1 MTHDHDADHGHAHP
15 RDHGHSHGHGHSSAA
30 LRAGA
35 RHVKPLAI
43 SFALIVTFLVVQVVV
58 GVVTGSLALLS
69 DAGHMATDALG
80 LGMAIAAIQA
90 ASRGRVN
97 PQRTF
102 GLYRLEILA
111 ALLNAILLFAVAGYV
126 LFEALGRVGDGR
138 DVASAPVLVV
148 GVIGLFINVIA
159 FLLLRAGAK
168 ESLNMRGAYLEVV
181 SDTLGSMGVIVA
193 AIVWG
198 ITGWTWVDPVIGAV
212 IGVFILPRA
221 WRLGH
226 EALLVL
232 VQAAP
237 ARLDIRALQRELATI
252 SGVVDVH
259 DVHVWTLTSEM
270 DVATAHLMVAVGTD
284 SHAVLDQA
292 RQMLADQHGI
302 THATLQVE
310 PEDHHG
316 CDEVNW

>member
-1 MTHDHDADHGHAHP
+1 MNEAHGHDHNHG
-15 RDHGHSHGHGHSSAA
+15 AA
-30 LRAGA
+30 AFRAGA
-35 RHVKPLAI
+35 RHVKPLVI
-43 SFALIVTFLVVQVVV
+43 SFALIVTFSVVQVVV
-58 GVVTGSLALLS
+58 GLVTDSLALLS

-80 LGMAIAAIQA
+80 LGMALAAIQA
-90 ASRGRVN
+90 ASNARSH

-111 ALLNAILLFAVAGYV
+111 ALFNAMLLFAVAGYV
-126 LFEALGRVGDGR
+126 LFEAVRRINDAP
-138 DVASAPVLVV
+138 DIASGPVLVV
-148 GVIGLFINVIA
+148 GVIGLVVNLAA
-159 FLLLRAGAK
+159 FALLRSGAK
-168 ESLNMRGAYLEVV
+168 DSLNVRGAYLEVV
-181 SDTLGSMGVIVA
+181 SDTLGSVGVIVA

-226 EALLVL
+226 EALNVL
-232 VQAAP
+232 LQAAP
-237 ARLDIRALQRELATI
+237 ARLDMTVLRAELAAI

-259 DVHVWTLTSEM
+259 DIHVWTLTSEM
-270 DVATAHLMVAVGTD
+270 DVATAHLMVSVGTD

-292 RQMLADQHGI
+292 RQLLADRHGI

-310 PEDHHG
+310 PDNHHG
-316 CDEVNW
+316 CDEVTW

>member
-1 MTHDHDADHGHAHP
+1 VNEAHGHDHNHG
-15 RDHGHSHGHGHSSAA
+15 AA
-30 LRAGA
+30 AFRAGA
-35 RHVKPLAI
+35 RHVKPLVI
-43 SFALIVTFLVVQVVV
+43 SFALIVTFSVVHVLVEQV
-58 GVVTGSLALLS
+58 TDSLALLS

-80 LGMAIAAIQA
+80 LGMALAAIQA
-90 ASRGRVN
+90 ASNARSH

-111 ALLNAILLFAVAGYV
+111 ALFNAMLLFAVAGYV
-126 LFEALGRVGDGR
+126 LFEAVRRINDAP
-138 DVASAPVLVV
+138 DIASGPVLVV
-148 GVIGLFINVIA
+148 GVIGLVVNLAA
-159 FLLLRAGAK
+159 FALLRSGAK
-168 ESLNMRGAYLEVV
+168 DSLNVRGAYLEVV
-181 SDTLGSMGVIVA
+181 SDTLGSVGVIVA

-226 EALLVL
+226 EALNVL
-232 VQAAP
+232 LQAAP
-237 ARLDIRALQRELATI
+237 ARLDMTALRAELAAI

-259 DVHVWTLTSEM
+259 DIHVWTLTSEM
-270 DVATAHLMVAVGTD
+270 DVATAHLMVSVGTD

-292 RQMLADQHGI
+292 RQLLADRHGI

-310 PEDHHG
+310 PDNHHG
-316 CDEVNW
+316 CDEVTW

>member
-1 MTHDHDADHGHAHP
+1 MNEAHGHDHNHG
-15 RDHGHSHGHGHSSAA
+15 AA
-30 LRAGA
+30 AFRAGA
-35 RHVKPLAI
+35 RHVKPLVI
-43 SFALIVTFLVVQVVV
+43 SFALIVTFSVVQVVV
-58 GVVTGSLALLS
+58 GVVTDSLALLS

-80 LGMAIAAIQA
+80 LGMALAAIQA
-90 ASRGRVN
+90 ASNARSH

-111 ALLNAILLFAVAGYV
+111 ALFNAMLLFAVAGYV
-126 LFEALGRVGDGR
+126 LFEAVRRINDAP
-138 DVASAPVLVV
+138 DIASGPVLVV
-148 GVIGLFINVIA
+148 GVIGLVVNLAA
-159 FLLLRAGAK
+159 FALLRSGAK
-168 ESLNMRGAYLEVV
+168 DSLNVRGAYLEVV
-181 SDTLGSMGVIVA
+181 SDTLGSVGVIVA

-226 EALLVL
+226 EALNVL
-232 VQAAP
+232 LQAAP
-237 ARLDIRALQRELATI
+237 ARLDMTALRAELAAI

-259 DVHVWTLTSEM
+259 DIHVWTLTSEM
-270 DVATAHLMVAVGTD
+270 DVATAHLMVSVGTD

-292 RQMLADQHGI
+292 RQLLADRHGI

-310 PEDHHG
+310 PDNHHG
-316 CDEVNW
+316 CDEVTW